1 MNIEELD
8 LPRDSQGFI
17 HLQWNFS
24 DLWKKTNYLTKESCI
39 IDRIYEYDIAAANVS
54 SLLMAGYDPN
64 VLSKLLDLP
73 KKSREVAIGNMIRQD
88 KHIGEIIKEQ
98 IYRARQSLFRSNQLI
113 DKDIVSIKNDAVF
126 VKGRPLQNV
135 TFGKMVF
142 KLKNQYAAFVQFDK
156 IELYYNRKQKT
167 VDIKGVN
174 DKVVQEPDHQNGIIQ
189 IGRAH
194 V

>member
-73 KKSREVAIGNMIRQD
+73 KKSRE
-88 KHIGEIIKEQ
+88 
-98 IYRARQSLFRSNQLI
+98 L
-113 DKDIVSIKNDAVF
+113 
-126 VKGRPLQNV
+126 
-135 TFGKMVF
+135 
-142 KLKNQYAAFVQFDK
+142 
-156 IELYYNRKQKT
+156 
-167 VDIKGVN
+167 
-174 DKVVQEPDHQNGIIQ
+174 
-189 IGRAH
+189 
-194 V
+194 